1 MKSSPTKRLTNFQK
15 GTNGTTINV
24 IGQHGQ
30 RIQCNLQPFQQY
42 VLGKYN
48 QQDDQETSGQIDGK
62 GEDQILNNDLGEEVD
77 VNNNGEWIFNAGRQ
91 QFSKELMCSYII
103 YLKEL

>member
-1 MKSSPTKRLTNFQK
+1 MAMKSSPTKRLTNFQK
-15 GTNGTTINV
+15 RTNGTTINV
-24 IGQHGQ
+24 IGQHAQ

-62 GEDQILNNDLGEEVD
+62 GEDQILNNDLGEEID
-77 VNNNGEWIFNAGRQ
+77 ANNNGE
-91 QFSKELMCSYII
+91 
-103 YLKEL
+103 